1 MNNLLIVV
9 IIILAAMTRLVPHP
23 PNFTPI
29 IAIGLLGG
37 AYISNRTL
45 AIIVPIFIMIISDFY
60 LGFHST
66 IYWVYFSLIFIALL
80 GFSLRTKMNMLNGL
94 LSGIS
99 GSVIFFIITNFGVW
113 FSSSFYPKTFQGLL
127 LCYSMAIPFFINTL
141 VSTLFYLVVMLAGY
155 RLYNRAI
162 VHSMNS

>member
-1 MNNLLIVV
+1 
-9 IIILAAMTRLVPHP
+9 
-23 PNFTPI
+23 
-29 IAIGLLGG
+29 
-37 AYISNRTL
+37 
-45 AIIVPIFIMIISDFY
+45 MIISDFY

-113 FSSSFYPKTFQGLL
+113 LLGDLYEKNINGLIS
-127 LCYSMAIPFFINTL
+127 CYYMAIPFFKNTL
-141 VSTLFYLVVMLAGY
+141 ISTLFFSYLTFLITMLVFSKKHNKN
-155 RLYNRAI
+155 LI
-162 VHSMNS
+162 